1 VGWGSAWSLGI
12 RRSCSLP
19 ASTIQFIQHTQLTIL
34 TTRPPPFQ
42 PQLHHPLHLHY
53 NGRPAVQA
61 HWYPA
66 HLFLHPHPLTTSQST
81 AASSKTALPTSASAP
96 ASSPRARSTRMRLVR
111 RAERRL
117 GLALILRILGR
128 RVETL
133 VVALRV
139 VSNARVGNGGTGM
152 RANER
157 QNSPTARLIRLRLGR
172 RGVLLRRRWVVVER
186 REEVLLPSA

>member
-1 VGWGSAWSLGI
+1 
-12 RRSCSLP
+12 
-19 ASTIQFIQHTQLTIL
+19 
-34 TTRPPPFQ
+34 
-42 PQLHHPLHLHY
+42 
-53 NGRPAVQA
+53 
-61 HWYPA
+61 
-66 HLFLHPHPLTTSQST
+66 
-81 AASSKTALPTSASAP
+81 
-96 ASSPRARSTRMRLVR
+96 MRLVR

-172 RGVLLRRRWVVVER
+172 REVLLRRRWVVVER